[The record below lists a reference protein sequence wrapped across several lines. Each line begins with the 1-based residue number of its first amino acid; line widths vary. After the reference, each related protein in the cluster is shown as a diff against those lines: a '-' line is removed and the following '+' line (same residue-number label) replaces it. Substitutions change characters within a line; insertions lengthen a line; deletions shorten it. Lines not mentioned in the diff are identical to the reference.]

1 MAHLIANHHNIIPR
15 RVYGEAEPSN
25 GYSKLMG
32 RSGKIWEQQPRQ
44 VVVRVRRGFVVH
56 SGSTTSSAD
65 QKVGSVGY
73 LVNDCGWKW
82 KVRRLV
88 EKADEMRKVAHV
100 QAEAFHVPVALF
112 NDFFLLRKFVC

>member
-1 MAHLIANHHNIIPR
+1 M
-15 RVYGEAEPSN
+15 
-25 GYSKLMG
+25 
-32 RSGKIWEQQPRQ
+32 
-44 VVVRVRRGFVVH
+44 VVRVRRGFVVH